1 MMNIIYSLPL
11 VISAAKTS
19 KILLN
24 EHTFSCN
31 ILFWYIE
38 SRVNL
43 PYHQPEPKPLSDFL
57 ARASRKQELYRS
69 LHKTRDLQ

>member
-1 MMNIIYSLPL
+1 M
-11 VISAAKTS
+11 
-19 KILLN
+19 N
-24 EHTFSCN
+24 EHAYSCN
-31 ILFWYIE
+31 ICRICSVE

-69 LHKTRDLQ
+69 LHKTRDLQYVAQF